1 MHPTVVQQARRS
13 LWRMARWPSLSPP
26 RILGQSLSTQAP
38 SASTH
43 AVSANNED
51 SDNPTESQH
60 QLQGRKATTSSKTFN
75 LMSAHS
81 ATDRDADLADSSR
94 SAGWKRSAAKKNWHR
109 RKKSNKWWA
118 DMDRVSFRMLLTDE
132 MSSNKVSSVLRKYMD
147 EFPILNNNWSDQEL
161 VMIVC
166 TLIKM
171 NRSEMALEV
180 LRNQIKE
187 PNRDRLNRVAAA
199 SARMGNAPVALGVL
213 EITKHFNLAPDVI
226 TFTSAIHACAR
237 GGKYD
242 VPMALTLL
250 NEMISANVQP
260 NARTYGAMILAY
272 ARMERW
278 EEIVELVNSIPYT
291 DDAHMTEVFTCA
303 IISCSRNR
311 QHHYASRLFEL
322 LLEDGVYPGDNVC
335 NAALSSCAR
344 TSDVIQ
350 LRRIFKL
357 VENHATPSTYSYN
370 CMISAFGN
378 TGNMD
383 KALEV
388 FENMR
393 KDATISPDIVT
404 FNSLL
409 VAAVRSRKVD
419 MFPFILS
426 LMSEACIKWD
436 AITVNVLLE
445 GCALNGDVEL
455 AQHYWSQAIQNKQ
468 TNLDA
473 SSVDNQHVTPDR
485 GHFETL
491 MTVYY
496 AAKDYKAIVDLWQ
509 ENKLCRRRAKSSKS
523 LNFLIRACEG
533 LKDDK
538 TAVAILAEFADRGQ
552 PLSSI
557 THHHM
562 LEVFLAADK
571 YAAASAYLHK
581 MMETDGLVSTFSF
594 TALMKYL
601 AKNKRHSDVLAMF
614 NLYLE
619 TRESKGQNPLLEYP
633 ADAIYVLAMRSAV
646 ELEDHETVLAIY
658 GSFPDAMSMAVHTEM
673 LVLAVSSCEREGDW
687 RGAVT
692 MYDEMTGKLDEDTNV
707 EMYKHIVKI
716 VASAGEFDRA
726 LDVGGGQWYR
736 QNRPDKGWGL

>member
-1 MHPTVVQQARRS
+1 MHPTVLQQARRS
-13 LWRMARWPSLSPP
+13 LWRMARWQSQLPARVLAHSL
-26 RILGQSLSTQAP
+26 LTQSLN
-38 SASTH
+38 ASTH
-43 AVSANNED
+43 AVSANND
-51 SDNPTESQH
+51 ILTDPQP
-60 QLQGRKATTSSKTFN
+60 QLQERKTTTSNKSFN
-75 LMSAHS
+75 LMNTHS
-81 ATDRDADLADSSR
+81 LGRDAAQTSGSS
-94 SAGWKRSAAKKNWHR
+94 SAAWKRSTKKNRFR
-109 RKKSNKWWA
+109 RKKGKGNKWWA
-118 DMDRVSFRMLLTDE
+118 DMDRVSFRVLLTEE
-132 MSSNKVSSVLRKYMD
+132 MGSNKVSSVLRKYMN

-187 PNRDRLNRVAAA
+187 PDRDRVNRVAAA
-199 SARMGNAPVALGVL
+199 SARMGNAQVALGVL
-213 EITKHFNLAPDVI
+213 EIANHFNLAPDVI

-237 GGKYD
+237 SGKYD
-242 VPMALTLL
+242 VPMALNLL

-272 ARMERW
+272 ARMDRW
-278 EEIVELVNSIPYT
+278 EEILELVNSIPYT
-291 DDAHMTEVFTCA
+291 DEAHKTEVFTCA

-344 TSDVIQ
+344 TPDVAQ

-370 CMISAFGN
+370 CMISAYGN
-378 TGNMD
+378 ARSMD
-383 KALEV
+383 KALKV
-388 FENMR
+388 FESMQNE
-393 KDATISPDIVT
+393 ATIAPDIVT

-409 VAAVRSRKVD
+409 LAAVRSRRLD

-426 LMSEACIKWD
+426 LINEAGIKWD
-436 AITVNVLLE
+436 AITLNILLE
-445 GCALNGDVEL
+445 GCSLNGDIEL
-455 AQHYWSQAIQNKQ
+455 AQYYWSQATQGKQ
-468 TNLDA
+468 PSADV
-473 SSVDNQHVTPDR
+473 SSEDNHHVTLDR

-491 MTVYY
+491 MAVYI
-496 AAKDYKAIVDLWQ
+496 AAGDYQAVVDLWQ
-509 ENKLCRRRAKSSKS
+509 KSRLCRRRAKSSKS
-523 LNFLIRACEG
+523 LNFLLRACEG
-533 LKDDK
+533 LKYDK
-538 TAVAILAEFADRGQ
+538 TAVAVLAEFADRGQ
-552 PLSSI
+552 PLSPI
-557 THHHM
+557 AHQHM

-571 YAAASAYLHK
+571 YDAASAYLHK

-594 TALMKYL
+594 TVLMKYL
-601 AKNKRHSDVLAMF
+601 AKNKRHSDVLAVF

-619 TRESKGQNPLLEYP
+619 TCESNDQNSLLQYP
-633 ADAIYVLAMRSAV
+633 TDAVYVLAMRSAV

-658 GSFPDAMSMAVHTEM
+658 SGLPTTMSMAVHTEL
-673 LVLAVSSCEREGDW
+673 LVLAVSSCESEGDW
-687 RGAVT
+687 RAAVT
-692 MYDEMTGKLDEDTNV
+692 MYDEMTGRLDEDTNV

-736 QNRPDKGWGL
+736 QNRPDQGWGL

>member
-1 MHPTVVQQARRS
+1 MMQPMVVQQARRS
-13 LWRMARWPSLSPP
+13 LWRMARWSSQSPP
-26 RILGQSLSTQAP
+26 RILAHNLSTQAP

-43 AVSANNED
+43 AVSFNNED
-51 SDNPTESQH
+51 SATPTESLDKPQR
-60 QLQGRKATTSSKTFN
+60 RKTTTSTKSFN
-75 LMSAHS
+75 LMSTHS
-81 ATDRDADLADSSR
+81 PGTRDAAQSNGPSS
-94 SAGWKRSAAKKNWHR
+94 AIWKQSPKKNRYR
-109 RKKSNKWWA
+109 RKKGKGNKWWA
-118 DMDRVSFRMLLTDE
+118 DMDRVSVRVLLTE
-132 MSSNKVSSVLRKYMD
+132 GMSSNKVSAMLRKYMD
-147 EFPILNNNWSDQEL
+147 EFPILNNNWTDQEL

-171 NRSEMALEV
+171 NRSKMALDV
-180 LRNQIKE
+180 LRNQIKV

-199 SARMGNAPVALGVL
+199 SARMGNPQVALGVL
-213 EITKHFNLAPDVI
+213 EIAKHFNLAPDVI

-242 VPMALTLL
+242 APMALTLL
-250 NEMISANVQP
+250 NEMISSNVQP

-278 EEIVELVNSIPYT
+278 EEIVELVNSIPYM
-291 DDAHMTEVFTCA
+291 DDAHKTEVFTCA

-311 QHHYASRLFEL
+311 QHHYASRLFKL

-344 TSDVIQ
+344 TSDVTQ
-350 LRRIFKL
+350 LRRIFKV
-357 VENHATPSTYSYN
+357 VENHAVPSTYSYN
-370 CMISAFGN
+370 CMISAYGN
-378 TGNMD
+378 TRNME

-388 FENMR
+388 FEDMR
-393 KDATISPDIVT
+393 SQATISPDIVT
-404 FNSLL
+404 YNSLL
-409 VAAVRSRKVD
+409 LAAVRSRRLD

-426 LMSEACIKWD
+426 LMSEAGIKWD
-436 AITVNVLLE
+436 SITLNVLLE
-445 GCALNGDVEL
+445 GCALNGDVVL
-455 AQHYWSQAIQNKQ
+455 AQHYWSQATQGK
-468 TNLDA
+468 DA
-473 SSVDNQHVTPDR
+473 FSVDEQHVSLDR
-485 GHFETL
+485 WHFEVL
-491 MTVYY
+491 MSVYY
-496 AAKDYKAIVDLWQ
+496 NAKDYKAILDLWRK
-509 ENKLCRRRAKSSKS
+509 NRNCRRRAKSSKS

-552 PLSSI
+552 PLSSV

-581 MMETDGLVSTFSF
+581 MMETDGLVSTFAF
-594 TALMKYL
+594 TAFIKYL

-619 TRESKGQNPLLEYP
+619 TRESKGQNSLLEYP
-633 ADAIYVLAMRSAV
+633 NDAVYVLAMRSAV

-658 GSFPDAMSMAVHTEM
+658 SSLPTNMSMAVHTQL

-687 RGAVT
+687 RAAVT
-692 MYDEMTGKLDEDTNV
+692 MYDEMTGRLDEDTNV

-736 QNRPDKGWGL
+736 QNRPDQGWGL